1 MTRFLPSRRATLI
14 ALLTI
19 PAPSAAREWLLQ
31 SGRFRE
37 LPAPGSHGD
46 PQGYYDHSEDDR
58 AAGQADIIDP
68 GPKSDARALAR
79 RPTIARRTISWS
91 GPEAP
96 GTIIVS
102 TQDRRLRLVLPDAR
116 ALEYAIGVGRE
127 GFAWTG
133 AETITRKAKWP
144 GWTPPAEMLERRP
157 DLPRHMD
164 GGINNPLGARA
175 IYLGASLYRIH
186 GTNEPNTIGRAVSSG
201 CIRMANADVID
212 LYERVRVG
220 DPVIVK

>member
-1 MTRFLPSRRATLI
+1 MTRLLLSRRA

-19 PAPSAAREWLLQ
+19 LAAPAPAAAREWLLQ
-31 SGRFRE
+31 SGRYRE
-37 LPAPGSHGD
+37 LPAPGSHDD

-58 AAGQADIIDP
+58 AAGGVDLIDP
-68 GPKSDARALAR
+68 GPKNDAMALAR
-79 RPTIARRTISWS
+79 RAPIARRTIPWA
-91 GPEAP
+91 GHETP

-102 TQDRRLRLVLPDAR
+102 THDRRLRLVLPDAH

-133 AETITRKAKWP
+133 SETSTRKAKWP
-144 GWTPPAEMLERRP
+144 GWTPPAEMLQRRP
-157 DLPRHMD
+157 DLPRHME

-175 IYLGASLYRIH
+175 IYLGTSLYRIH
-186 GTNEPNTIGRAVSSG
+186 GTNEPNTIGRALSSG